1 MVKYHFCACH
11 SSTIFYRSS
20 HIPDITIY
28 IQYTLSRKDYKVK
41 RMKLVDYVSNR
52 ISQTLFETNSISQE
66 EIPIY
71 SYCLSY
77 FLESLIYCTYILLLA
92 FISGQ
97 AMNGFLII
105 LIFLPLKIFAG
116 GYHAKTQKQ
125 CYFFSYAIVLF
136 ILFLVPCFHIAFTTG
151 WIVLYTICSIFIVCL
166 APIDTPNKRLEKE
179 KRKVLKKWTFFYM
192 LFLTVLSQF
201 LLWTNYYQNYIV
213 LTVCICIINGNQL
226 MGLISNWKNKKG
238 VQKHDFKSSTL

>member
-1 MVKYHFCACH
+1 
-11 SSTIFYRSS
+11 
-20 HIPDITIY
+20 
-28 IQYTLSRKDYKVK
+28 
-41 RMKLVDYVSNR
+41 MKLVDYVSNR

-116 GYHAKTQKQ
+116 GYHAKTQ
-125 CYFFSYAIVLF
+125 
-136 ILFLVPCFHIAFTTG
+136 
-151 WIVLYTICSIFIVCL
+151 
-166 APIDTPNKRLEKE
+166 
-179 KRKVLKKWTFFYM
+179 
-192 LFLTVLSQF
+192 
-201 LLWTNYYQNYIV
+201 
-213 LTVCICIINGNQL
+213 
-226 MGLISNWKNKKG
+226 
-238 VQKHDFKSSTL
+238 